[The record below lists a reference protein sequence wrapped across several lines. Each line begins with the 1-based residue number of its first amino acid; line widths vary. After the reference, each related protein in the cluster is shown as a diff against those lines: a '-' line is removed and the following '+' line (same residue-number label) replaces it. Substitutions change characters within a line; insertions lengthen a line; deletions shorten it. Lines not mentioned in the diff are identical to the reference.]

1 MALSGRPG
9 DPILELIAR
18 ETYALFPNCHRCGQ
32 PIAQFEDAEVRILI
46 MRVVHRG
53 SCPPKPAAERIYP
66 AASERSE

>member
-18 ETYALFPNCHRCGQ
+18 ETYALFPHCHRCGQ
-32 PIAQFEDAEVRILI
+32 PITRFEDAEVRILV

-53 SCPPKPAAERIYP
+53 ACPAPVSIEHIYP
-66 AASERSE
+66 PGTEPE